1 MNNNV
6 YSFNFFGISIN
17 AYLVNDDVYVTLSSV
32 IEGLEFSKVN
42 ITTWLERH
50 HGGTGI
56 QVNAGKAY
64 NPEVAYPLIVIHD
77 YLNYRVSLGDVKVK
91 ALFSKVFQDSLETA
105 VRSCAW
111 DLDIEEGYVEELVD
125 PDYIPF

>member
-1 MNNNV
+1 MNNNK
-6 YSFNFFGISIN
+6 YSFNFFGISID
-17 AYLVNDDVYVTLSSV
+17 AYLVSDDVYVTLDSV

-42 ITTWLERH
+42 ITSWLERH
-50 HGGTGI
+50 HSGTAI
-56 QVNAGKAY
+56 TVNPNRAI
-64 NPEVAYPLIVIHD
+64 AYPLIVIHD

-111 DLDIEEGYVEELVD
+111 DLDIEEGYLEELVD